1 LPAFR
6 GYNPYMTQAC
16 RYDRLDGVTA
26 IDAAAGLCHRKA
38 LADPVPAPY
47 SGAADMSRRIAK
59 LAAFFTMAP
68 GGPNCR
74 KGPPAM
80 G

>member
-1 LPAFR
+1 
-6 GYNPYMTQAC
+6 MTQAC

-26 IDAAAGLCHRKA
+26 IGAAAGLCSRKA

-47 SGAADMSRRIAK
+47 SGDVDMDRQIAK
-59 LAAFFTMAP
+59 QAAFLTMAP

>member
-1 LPAFR
+1 MPASR

-16 RYDRLDGVTA
+16 RYDHLDGVTA
-26 IDAAAGLCHRKA
+26 IDAAAGLFYRKA
-38 LADPVPAPY
+38 LADPVLAPY
-47 SGAADMSRRIAK
+47 FEDADMARQIPK
-59 LAAFFTMAP
+59 QAAFLTMAP

-74 KGPPAM
+74 KGSPAM

>member
-1 LPAFR
+1 MPAPR

-26 IDAAAGLCHRKA
+26 SDAAAGLCSRKA
-38 LADPVPAPY
+38 LADPVPGPY
-47 SGAADMSRRIAK
+47 SGDVYMDRQTAK
-59 LAAFFTMAP
+59 QAAFLTMAP

>member
-1 LPAFR
+1 MPAFR

-38 LADPVPAPY
+38 LVDPVPAPY

-59 LAAFFTMAP
+59 LAAFLTMAP